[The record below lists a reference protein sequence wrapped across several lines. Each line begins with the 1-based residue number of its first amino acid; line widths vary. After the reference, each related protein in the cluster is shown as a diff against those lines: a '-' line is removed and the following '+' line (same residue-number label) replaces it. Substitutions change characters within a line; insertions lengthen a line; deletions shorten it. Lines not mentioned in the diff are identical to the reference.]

1 MADAGVGE
9 TILLAE
15 LAAEG
20 TAAVEGGAA
29 LGAGLGAAEAGGATA
44 AGIGAAEAGGAGAA
58 GLGAAEAGGMGAAG
72 LGAAGTEAGMGVTAT
87 GLGGAGYGGGLGATG
102 TSSMGITG
110 LGGTGYG
117 GGMAG
122 ASIPG
127 IGMTPGA
134 AMPGTIPGVAG
145 SSGITGGMGLGA
157 PGGFA
162 PGATL
167 GGSGQAFGSFGGA
180 SVAPVEAAPSAAPVW
195 NLGTSGGATGEVG
208 AYGSQ
213 VGGDILAEST
223 KEAAAKAG
231 EAAAKDVTGEAAK
244 QAAKKTAEDT
254 FLGKYGMPLGI
265 AAATTGLGY
274 ALKQDQNKYGTPSQP
289 SYTGPLSQFKY
300 SPSTFKPTYAT
311 PNVYTARYAD
321 GGIASLNPNAQFNL
335 AGRSDTMF
343 PQSQMDKTQYA
354 TPSQLPT
361 SAQVLASDYDSRT
374 NPYTGAES
382 PIGMARGGI
391 ASLGSYSDG
400 GQMLRGPGDGV
411 SDSIPASI
419 GGKQPARLADGEF
432 VVPARAVSE
441 LGNGSTDAGAKQLY
455 AMLNRIEKKRKKGKG
470 LAYQANPSKMMPV

>member
-1 MADAGVGE
+1 MADAGIGE
-9 TILLAE
+9 AMLIS
-15 LAAEG
+15 AAIG
-20 TAAVEGGAA
+20 GGVGAA
-29 LGAGLGAAEAGGATA
+29 SGAASGGGDKIWQNALIGAGLGAVGGGISAGMGGA
-44 AGIGAAEAGGAGAA
+44 GAGAA
-58 GLGAAEAGGMGAAG
+58 GGVEGGIAGGEVGGMAGGMGGG
-72 LGAAGTEAGMGVTAT
+72 LEAGSLAGSTAT
-87 GLGGAGYGGGLGATG
+87 
-102 TSSMGITG
+102 
-110 LGGTGYG
+110 
-117 GGMAG
+117 
-122 ASIPG
+122 SIPG

-134 AMPGTIPGVAG
+134 AMPGTIPGVTPGVVGAG
-145 SSGITGGMGLGA
+145 SPGITSLGYGGGMGLGA
-157 PGGFA
+157 PGGFT

-195 NLGTSGGATGEVG
+195 NLGTAGGATGEVG
-208 AYGSQ
+208 TYGSQ
-213 VGGDILAEST
+213 MAGNEVLKEAT
-223 KEAAAKAG
+223 KEVGKQAAQ
-231 EAAAKDVTGEAAK
+231 DVTGEAAK
-244 QAAKKTAEDT
+244 EVAKKTAEKT
-254 FLGKYGMPLGI
+254 FLQEYGPMLAISGGTLGV
-265 AAATTGLGY
+265 G
-274 ALKQDQNKYGTPSQP
+274 ALLKADQNKYGTPEEE
-289 SYTGPLSQFKY
+289 SYTGSLSKFKY
-300 SPSTFKPTYAT
+300 DPSTFKPTYAT

-374 NPYTGAES
+374 NPYTGTES

-455 AMLNRIEKKRKKGKG
+455 AMLNRIEKKRKRGKG
-470 LAYQANPSKMMPV
+470 LAYQANPKKMMPA